1 VLRGRTIPTVALAGL
16 AALALLSA
24 VILGYASRA
33 FFDSDRF
40 AERAASALR
49 DEAVRDEVSARVAD
63 ELVEADPNLVA
74 VRPVLESVVGGII
87 TSGAFQSV
95 FRTGVADLHRSV
107 FEQDQDTLTLTLVDI
122 GTTLRGVLQAL
133 QPNLAKKL
141 PAEGDVQL
149 VDGELP
155 APAADLA
162 RLADAVRWLPI
173 VLLLAGLAAAYGA
186 GRVAPDGREGVLA
199 VGVALTLVA
208 ALAVVALRAGEAMV
222 LQGIDTQEGRD
233 AARGV
238 WGAFLGDLRTA
249 LILLAGAGA
258 VVAAAASSLLRP
270 VDLRTQFER
279 AWGWVTYV
287 PERPVWRALRAI
299 VFVAAGVLIIV
310 RNEEFLSLVATA
322 VGLFVAYAG
331 VAELMRLTVSAPE
344 EEARVER
351 RGRSALV
358 ASVVGAGVI
367 LGAGAIFVGAGGISE
382 DALAIET
389 TGCNGSDAL
398 CDAPYDEVAVPAT
411 HNSMSAA
418 SNPGWLFAQ
427 QERGIADQL
436 RDGVRGLLIDAHYG
450 VETQDGTIKT
460 DLSDLDAGERATYED
475 ELGESA
481 LDAALRIRDRVVNSP
496 EVGER
501 EVYLCHRF
509 CELGAIPIDQA
520 LGQLRDFLAAN
531 ADEVV
536 TVVIEDYVDPEAIAE
551 SVERTGLIDE
561 VYTGPVGDPWPTL
574 QEIIDSGGRALMM
587 AENEDG
593 GDAYPWYHPAY
604 DELVQETPF
613 SFNRPNQLTDPA
625 KLTASCEPN
634 RGPRSASVFLINH
647 WIDTSPAPRP
657 SNAAIVN
664 KHRALLDRVEHC
676 EEQRDLLANLIA
688 VDFYRE
694 GDLFGVASEL
704 NAERQG

>member
-1 VLRGRTIPTVALAGL
+1 MRGRTIPTVVLAGV
-16 AALALLSA
+16 AALALLAA
-24 VILGYASRA
+24 VVLGYASRA

-40 AERAASALR
+40 AERAAAALE
-49 DEAVRDEVSARVAD
+49 DESVRDEVSARVAD
-63 ELVEADPNLVA
+63 ELVQADPNLVA
-74 VRPVLESVVGGII
+74 VRPVLESVVGGIV
-87 TSGAFQSV
+87 TGGAFQSL

-133 QPNLAKKL
+133 QPRLAKKL
-141 PAEGDVQL
+141 PAEGDVPL
-149 VDGELP
+149 IDGELP

-162 RLADAVRWLPI
+162 RLADTLGWLPI
-173 VLLLAGLAAAYGA
+173 VFLLVGLAAAYGA
-186 GRVAPDGREGVLA
+186 SRMAPDGREGVLT

-208 ALAVVALRAGEAMV
+208 ALAVVGLRAGEAVV

-238 WGAFLGDLRTA
+238 WSAFVGDLNTA
-249 LILLAGAGA
+249 LLLLAGAGA
-258 VVAAAASSLLRP
+258 VIAAAASSLLRP

-287 PERPVWRALRAI
+287 PERPVWRAVRAL
-299 VFVAAGVLIIV
+299 VLVAAGVLIIV
-310 RNEEFLSLVATA
+310 RNEEFLSLLATG

-331 VAELMRLTVSAPE
+331 VAELMRLTVPAPE

-351 RGRSALV
+351 RGRAALV
-358 ASVVGAGVI
+358 ASVVGAAVI
-367 LGAGAIFVGAGGISE
+367 LLAGVIFVGAGGLSE
-382 DALAIET
+382 DSLAIET

-398 CDAPYDEVAVPAT
+398 CETPYDEVAIPAT

-427 QERGIADQL
+427 QEKGIADQL

-460 DLSDLDAGERATYED
+460 DLSELDAGERATYEA
-475 ELGESA
+475 ELGEDA
-481 LDAALRIRDRVVNSP
+481 LDAALRVRDRVVNSP

-520 LGQLRDFLAAN
+520 FGQLRDFLGAN

-536 TVVIEDYVDPEAIAE
+536 TVVIEDYVDPADVAAAA
-551 SVERTGLIDE
+551 ERTGLVDE

-574 QEIIDSGGRALMM
+574 QEMIDSGGRALMM

-593 GDAYPWYHPAY
+593 GSEYPWYHSAY

-613 SFNRPNQLTDPA
+613 SFKRPGDLIDPG
-625 KLTASCEPN
+625 KLRASCKPN
-634 RGPRSASVFLINH
+634 RGPRTASVFLINH

-664 KHRALLDRVEHC
+664 EHGALLDRVEQC
-676 EEQRDLLANLIA
+676 EGQRDLLANLIA
-688 VDFYRE
+688 VDFYLE

-704 NAERQG
+704 NEAR